1 MRFKKLKVKTM
12 KEKIKKYAAQ
22 VISTI
27 NDKSLYHYAASLS
40 FHSVLALIPF
50 LFISLSLFFQL
61 PSFKEHSLAIQN
73 FIASSLLP
81 TNAEQFS
88 SYLESFLSNS
98 SHLGLMG
105 VIAMIFTTVM
115 FFTDFEYVITRLS
128 ASQPRSFFMRLSIFW
143 TLLTLMPLGLAFSLW
158 LSTFLNDFI
167 KQLDIGI
174 NFFEILPY
182 IIIWA
187 IFGITYGVC
196 INRKLLIKDIF
207 LSSFLA
213 SIVWNISKLLFVSY
227 AFYNKN
233 YTSIYG
239 SMSILLFFFLWL
251 YVSWIVFL
259 FGLKFLIKLSEVHDE
274 QGV

>member
-1 MRFKKLKVKTM
+1 M

-128 ASQPRSFFMRLSIFW
+128 ATKPRSFFMRLSIFW

-167 KQLDIGI
+167 KQLDMGI

-213 SIVWNISKLLFVSY
+213 SIGWNISKLLFVSY
-227 AFYNKN
+227 AFYNKT

-274 QGV
+274 QGA

>member
-1 MRFKKLKVKTM
+1 MCFKKLKVKLM
-12 KEKIKKYAAQ
+12 KEKLKKYAAQ

-105 VIAMIFTTVM
+105 VIAMIFTAVM

-167 KQLDIGI
+167 KQLDMGI